1 VLLFQL
7 VHRFQVFLDVVG
19 VSLLQVLNQGFKVVV
34 FGDQSFLV
42 AFVLLSL
49 LARKLRSFVGVV
61 LELLP
66 VHF

>member
-1 VLLFQL
+1 MLLFQL
-7 VHRFQVFLDVVG
+7 VHRFKVFLDVVG
-19 VSLLQVLNQGFKVVV
+19 VSLLQVLNQGFEVVV

-42 AFVLLSL
+42 AFVLLCL

>member
-1 VLLFQL
+1 MLLFQL